1 MSRLIGDG
9 LQSGG
14 GYQQALNTVAGGI
27 GIIFGNIAAN
37 KNVRDLSIDYDDVV
51 VESTNVDNQQVS
63 IAVATLLLLSLTV
76 FLMIKQ
82 FRK

>member
-1 MSRLIGDG
+1 MSQIGDG

-14 GYQQALNTVAGGI
+14 GYQQALDTVGGGI

-63 IAVATLLLLSLTV
+63 IAIAALLLLSLTV
-76 FLMIKQ
+76 YLMIRQ

>member
-1 MSRLIGDG
+1 MIGDG

-14 GYQQALNTVAGGI
+14 GYQQAMNAVGEGV

-37 KNVRDLSIDYDDVV
+37 KNIRDLSIDYDDVV
-51 VESTNVDNQQVS
+51 VESTNVDNQQVI
-63 IAVATLLLLSLTV
+63 IAVATLLLLTLTV
-76 FLMIKQ
+76 YLMIRQ

>member
-1 MSRLIGDG
+1 M
-9 LQSGG
+9 QSGG
-14 GYQQALNTVAGGI
+14 GYQQALNAVGGGI

-76 FLMIKQ
+76 FLMIRQ

>member
-1 MSRLIGDG
+1 VIGDG

-14 GYQQALNTVAGGI
+14 GYQQALNTVGGGI

-63 IAVATLLLLSLTV
+63 IAVATLLLMSLTV
-76 FLMIKQ
+76 FLMIRQ